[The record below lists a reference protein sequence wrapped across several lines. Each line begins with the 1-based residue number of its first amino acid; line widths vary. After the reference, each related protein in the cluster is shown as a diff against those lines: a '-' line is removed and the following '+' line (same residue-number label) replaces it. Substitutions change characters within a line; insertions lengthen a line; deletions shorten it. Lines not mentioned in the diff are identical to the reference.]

1 MQTLISRFAFFF
13 VSVALIAAC
22 GATQK
27 GATLSGTINGAANM
41 QILLEQFHF
50 DGKNKAIGK
59 AQADASGAFSIND
72 PVGFEK
78 GMYRIGVGA
87 KQVFFLLDGTEKG
100 IKFSGDIN
108 TFQQMDVKFEGSEA
122 ADCYV
127 RKVKE
132 LSALQGQPFTP
143 EMAKEKIANACN
155 PLMGALMTSQFFGQS
170 AAGFL
175 PEFKL
180 AAEKLA
186 NYMPNSK
193 YATDY
198 AAQIKQLEAS
208 TKPQSA
214 TELAVGQPA
223 PEISLTDPSGTIRS
237 LSGLKGKIVLL
248 DFWASWCGPCRRE
261 NPNVVRVYNKY
272 KEKGFTVFSVSLDRE
287 NGKNAWVQAIQQD
300 GLIWDDHVS
309 DLKGWQSDAAALYGV
324 RGIPQTYLLD
334 REGKIAAINPRA
346 DLEGAV
352 KKALG
357 L

>member
-1 MQTLISRFAFFF
+1 MFLSRFTFFL
-13 VSVALIAAC
+13 VCVALIAAC

-27 GATLSGTINGAANM
+27 GATLSGTMTGAANM

-72 PVGFEK
+72 PIGFEK

-87 KQVFFLLDGTEKG
+87 KQVFFLLDGTEKS
-100 IKFSGDIN
+100 IKFTGDLN
-108 TFQQMDVKFEGSEA
+108 TLQSMDIKFEGSSA
-122 ADCYV
+122 AECYV

-143 EMAKEKIANACN
+143 EMAKEKIATACN
-155 PLMGALMTSQFFGQS
+155 PLMGALMTSQFFGQQ
-170 AAGFL
+170 AGSFL

-186 NYMPNSK
+186 NDMPNSK
-193 YATDY
+193 YAADY
-198 AAQIKQLEAS
+198 AAQIKQIEGSLQPQQAAGSLE
-208 TKPQSA
+208 
-214 TELAVGQPA
+214 VGAPA
-223 PEISLTDPSGTIRS
+223 PDISLSDPSGSIRS
-237 LSGLKGKIVLL
+237 LSALKGKIVLL

-261 NPNVVRVYNKY
+261 NPNVVKVYNKY
-272 KEKGFTVFSVSLDRE
+272 KDQGFTVFSVSLDRE

-300 GLIWDDHVS
+300 GLIWDNHVS

-334 REGKIAAINPRA
+334 REGKIAAVNPRA

-352 KKALG
+352 KKAMG
-357 L
+357 K